1 MRDRRA
7 WFVFGTG
14 AFAYLVA
21 VLNRTTLGVAGVDAA
36 ERFGVT
42 AAVLS
47 TLAVVQL
54 IVYAGMQIPVGI
66 LIDRFGPRALILSG
80 TALMMAG
87 QIVVAVAPS
96 ISVAVLGR
104 VLLGAGD
111 AAIFTS
117 VIRLTVTWFSGPI
130 VPQLS
135 QWTGNIGQVGQILSA
150 LPFAA
155 VLHTFGWTPAFL
167 SAAGTGALAFLAVL
181 FLISDLPPRAEQVV
195 PGPTTLRATVAQLG
209 VSLSRPGTQL
219 GFWSHFTTQSSGTVF
234 TLLWGYPFLVYA
246 IQLPPAIAA
255 PTLTIV
261 VVAGI
266 VIGPVLGVL
275 TARHPTRRS
284 NLVLGIVSA
293 MGVAWTAV
301 LLWPGIPPYWLVVVL
316 LIVVG
321 AGGPGSMIGFD
332 FARTFNPSRSLGAAN
347 GVVNVGGFLASFTM
361 MFAIGLILDALAGP
375 GASSEQTYSLEHF
388 RIAWC
393 VQYVVIGAGVVGLLV
408 ARRRTRRRLAEDEG
422 ITVAPLWVALNNRL
436 RLDDRLRRGRTGR

>member
-7 WFVFGTG
+7 WFVFGAG

-21 VLNRTTLGVAGVDAA
+21 VLDRTTLGVAGVDAA
-36 ERFGVT
+36 ERFAVT

-47 TLAVVQL
+47 SLAVVQL
-54 IVYAGMQIPVGI
+54 IVYAAMQIPVGI
-66 LIDRFGPRALILSG
+66 LIDRFGPRTLILSG

-96 ISVAVLGR
+96 IGVAILGR
-104 VLLGAGD
+104 ILLGAGD

-135 QWTGNIGQVGQILSA
+135 QWIGNIGQVGQILSA

-155 VLHTFGWTPAFL
+155 VLHTSGWTPAFL
-167 SAAGTGALAFLAVL
+167 SAAGLGAVAFLAVL
-181 FLISDLPPRAEQVV
+181 LLISDVPPRTEPIVLV
-195 PGPTTLRATVAQLG
+195 PPTLRATIAQLG
-209 VSLSRPGTQL
+209 VSLRRPGTQL
-219 GFWSHFTTQSSGTVF
+219 GFWSHFVTQSSGTVF
-234 TLLWGYPFLVYA
+234 TLLWGYPFLVYS
-246 IQLPPAIAA
+246 IGLSPGVAA

-266 VIGPVLGVL
+266 VVGPVLGVL
-275 TARHPTRRS
+275 TARHPMRRS
-284 NLVLGIVSA
+284 NLVLGIVSVMA
-293 MGVAWTAV
+293 IAWTVV
-301 LLWPGIPPYWLVVVL
+301 LLWPGVPPYWLVVLL

-361 MFAIGLILDALAGP
+361 MFAMGLILDALAGP

-388 RIAWC
+388 RLAWC
-393 VQYVVIGAGVVGLLV
+393 VQYIVIGAGVVGLLI

-422 ITVAPLWVALNNRL
+422 ITVAPLWVAWS
-436 RLDDRLRRGRTGR
+436 DRLRRGRARR

>member
-7 WFVFGTG
+7 WFVFGAG

-21 VLNRTTLGVAGVDAA
+21 VLDRTTLGVAGVDAA
-36 ERFGVT
+36 ERFGVA

-47 TLAVVQL
+47 SLAVVQL

-66 LIDRFGPRALILSG
+66 LIDRFGPRTLILSG

-87 QIVVAVAPS
+87 QVVVAIAPGIGVA
-96 ISVAVLGR
+96 IVGR
-104 VLLGAGD
+104 ILLGAGD

-135 QWTGNIGQVGQILSA
+135 QWIGNIGQVGQILSA

-155 VLHTFGWTPAFL
+155 ILHTFGWEPAFL
-167 SAAGTGALAFLAVL
+167 SAAGLGAVSFLGVL
-181 FLISDLPPRAEQVV
+181 LLVADVPPRTEPITLV
-195 PGPTTLRATVAQLG
+195 PPTLRATIAQLG
-209 VSLSRPGTQL
+209 VSLRRPGTQL
-219 GFWSHFTTQSSGTVF
+219 GFWSHFVTQSSGTVF

-246 IQLPPAIAA
+246 IGLPPTVAA

-261 VVAGI
+261 VIAGI
-266 VIGPVLGVL
+266 VVGPVLGVL
-275 TARHPTRRS
+275 TARHPMRRS

-293 MGVAWTAV
+293 MAVAWTVV
-301 LLWPGIPPYWLVVVL
+301 LLWPGVPPYWLVVLL

-388 RIAWC
+388 RLAWC
-393 VQYVVIGAGVVGLLV
+393 VQYVVVGAGVVGLVV

-422 ITVAPLWVALNNRL
+422 ITVAPLWVALS
-436 RLDDRLRRGRTGR
+436 DRMRRGRAGH

>member
-1 MRDRRA
+1 VRDRRA
-7 WFVFGTG
+7 WFVFGAG

-21 VLNRTTLGVAGVDAA
+21 VLDRTTLGVAGVDAA
-36 ERFGVT
+36 ERFGVA

-47 TLAVVQL
+47 SLAVVQL

-66 LIDRFGPRALILSG
+66 LIDRFGPRTLILSG

-87 QIVVAVAPS
+87 QIVVAIAPS
-96 ISVAVLGR
+96 IGVAIVGR
-104 VLLGAGD
+104 ILLGAGD

-117 VIRLTVTWFSGPI
+117 VIRLTVTWFNGPI

-135 QWTGNIGQVGQILSA
+135 QWIGNIGQVGQILSA

-155 VLHTFGWTPAFL
+155 ILHTFGWEPAFL
-167 SAAGTGALAFLAVL
+167 SAAGLGAVSFLGVL
-181 FLISDLPPRAEQVV
+181 LLVADVPPRTEPITVV
-195 PGPTTLRATVAQLG
+195 PPTLRATIAQLG
-209 VSLSRPGTQL
+209 VSLRRPGTQL
-219 GFWSHFTTQSSGTVF
+219 GFWSHFVTQSSGTVF

-246 IQLPPAIAA
+246 IGLPPTVAA

-261 VVAGI
+261 VIAGI
-266 VIGPVLGVL
+266 VVGPVLGVL
-275 TARHPTRRS
+275 TARHPMRRS

-293 MGVAWTAV
+293 MAVAWTVV
-301 LLWPGIPPYWLVVVL
+301 LLWPGVPPYWLVVLL

-388 RIAWC
+388 RLAWC
-393 VQYVVIGAGVVGLLV
+393 VQYV
-408 ARRRTRRRLAEDEG
+408 AEDEG
-422 ITVAPLWVALNNRL
+422 ITVAPLWVALS
-436 RLDDRLRRGRTGR
+436 DRMRRGRAGR

>member
-87 QIVVAVAPS
+87 QLVVAVAPS

-117 VIRLTVTWFSGPI
+117 VIRLTVTWFSGAI
-130 VPQLS
+130 VSQLS

-155 VLHTFGWTPAFL
+155 VLHRYGWTPAFL

-195 PGPTTLRATVAQLG
+195 PGPSTLRATVAQLG

-246 IQLPPAIAA
+246 IQLPPAVAA

-266 VIGPVLGVL
+266 VVGPVLGVL

-375 GASSEQTYSLEHF
+375 GASSEQTYSLGHF

-393 VQYVVIGAGVVGLLV
+393 VQYVVIGVGVVGLLV

-422 ITVAPLWVALNNRL
+422 ITVAPLWVALNHRL
-436 RLDDRLRRGRTGR
+436 RRDDRLRRGRAER

>member
-7 WFVFGTG
+7 WFVFGAG

-21 VLNRTTLGVAGVDAA
+21 VLDRTTLGVAGVDAA
-36 ERFGVT
+36 ERFGVA

-47 TLAVVQL
+47 SLAVVQL

-66 LIDRFGPRALILSG
+66 LIDRFGPRTLILSG

-87 QIVVAVAPS
+87 QIVVAIAPS
-96 ISVAVLGR
+96 IGVAIVGR
-104 VLLGAGD
+104 ILLGAGD

-117 VIRLTVTWFSGPI
+117 VIRLTVTWFNGPI

-135 QWTGNIGQVGQILSA
+135 QWIGNIGQVGQILSA

-155 VLHTFGWTPAFL
+155 ILHTFGWEPAFL
-167 SAAGTGALAFLAVL
+167 SAAGLGAVSFLGVL
-181 FLISDLPPRAEQVV
+181 LLVADVPPRTEPITVV
-195 PGPTTLRATVAQLG
+195 PPTLRATIAQLG
-209 VSLSRPGTQL
+209 VSLRRPGTQL
-219 GFWSHFTTQSSGTVF
+219 GFWSHFVTQSSGTVF

-246 IQLPPAIAA
+246 IGLPPTVAA

-261 VVAGI
+261 VIAGI
-266 VIGPVLGVL
+266 VVGPVLGVL
-275 TARHPTRRS
+275 TARHPMRRS

-293 MGVAWTAV
+293 MAVAWTVV
-301 LLWPGIPPYWLVVVL
+301 LLWPGVPPYWLVVLL

-388 RIAWC
+388 RLAWC
-393 VQYVVIGAGVVGLLV
+393 VQYVVVGAGVVGLVV

-422 ITVAPLWVALNNRL
+422 ITVAPLWVALS
-436 RLDDRLRRGRTGR
+436 DRMRRGRAGR

>member
-7 WFVFGTG
+7 WFVFGAG

-21 VLNRTTLGVAGVDAA
+21 VLDRTTLGVAGVDAA
-36 ERFGVT
+36 ERFGVA

-47 TLAVVQL
+47 SLAVVQL

-66 LIDRFGPRALILSG
+66 LIDRFGPRTLILSG

-87 QIVVAVAPS
+87 QVVVAIAPS
-96 ISVAVLGR
+96 IGVAIVGR
-104 VLLGAGD
+104 ILLGAGD

-135 QWTGNIGQVGQILSA
+135 QWIGNIGQVGQILSA

-155 VLHTFGWTPAFL
+155 ILHTFGWEPAFL
-167 SAAGTGALAFLAVL
+167 SAAGLGAVSFLGVL
-181 FLISDLPPRAEQVV
+181 LLVADVPPRTEPITVV
-195 PGPTTLRATVAQLG
+195 PPTLRATIAQLG
-209 VSLSRPGTQL
+209 VSLRRPGTQL
-219 GFWSHFTTQSSGTVF
+219 GFWSHFVTQSSGTVF

-246 IQLPPAIAA
+246 IGLPPTVAA

-261 VVAGI
+261 VIAGI
-266 VIGPVLGVL
+266 VVGPVLGVL
-275 TARHPTRRS
+275 TARHPMRRS

-293 MGVAWTAV
+293 MAVAWTVV
-301 LLWPGIPPYWLVVVL
+301 LLWPGVPPYWLVVLL

-332 FARTFNPSRSLGAAN
+332 FARTFNPSRALGAAN

-388 RIAWC
+388 RLAWC
-393 VQYVVIGAGVVGLLV
+393 VQYVVVGAGVVGLVV

-422 ITVAPLWVALNNRL
+422 ITVAPLWVALS
-436 RLDDRLRRGRTGR
+436 DRMRRGRAGR

>member
-7 WFVFGTG
+7 WFVFGAG

-21 VLNRTTLGVAGVDAA
+21 VLDRTTLGVAGVDAA
-36 ERFGVT
+36 ERFGVA

-47 TLAVVQL
+47 SLAVVQL

-66 LIDRFGPRALILSG
+66 LIDRFGPRTLILSG

-87 QIVVAVAPS
+87 QIVVAIAPS
-96 ISVAVLGR
+96 IGVAIVGR
-104 VLLGAGD
+104 ILLGAGD

-135 QWTGNIGQVGQILSA
+135 QWIGNIGQVGQILSA

-155 VLHTFGWTPAFL
+155 ILHTFGWEPAFL
-167 SAAGTGALAFLAVL
+167 SAAALGAVSFLGVL
-181 FLISDLPPRAEQVV
+181 LLVADVPPRTEPITVV
-195 PGPTTLRATVAQLG
+195 PPTLRATIAQLG
-209 VSLSRPGTQL
+209 VSLRRPGTQL
-219 GFWSHFTTQSSGTVF
+219 GFWSHFVTQSSGTVF

-246 IQLPPAIAA
+246 IGLPPTVAA

-261 VVAGI
+261 VIAGI
-266 VIGPVLGVL
+266 VVGPVLGVL
-275 TARHPTRRS
+275 TARHPMRRS

-293 MGVAWTAV
+293 MAAAWTVV
-301 LLWPGIPPYWLVVVL
+301 LLWPGVPPYWLVVLL

-388 RIAWC
+388 RLAWC
-393 VQYVVIGAGVVGLLV
+393 VQYVVVGAGVVGLVV

-422 ITVAPLWVALNNRL
+422 ITVAPLWVALS
-436 RLDDRLRRGRTGR
+436 DRMRRGRAGR

>member
-1 MRDRRA
+1 MRNRRA
-7 WFVFGTG
+7 WFVFGAG
-14 AFAYLVA
+14 GSAYLVA
-21 VLNRTTLGVAGVDAA
+21 VLDRTTLGVAGVDAA
-36 ERFGVT
+36 ERFGV
-42 AAVLS
+42 AAALLS

-66 LIDRFGPRALILSG
+66 LIDRFGPRTLILTG
-80 TALMMAG
+80 TAMMAAG
-87 QIVVAVAPS
+87 QVVVAFAPS
-96 ISVAVLGR
+96 IGVAVLGR

-117 VIRLTVTWFSGPI
+117 VIRLIIAWFSGPI

-135 QWTGNIGQVGQILSA
+135 QWIGNIGQVGQILSA

-155 VLHTFGWTPAFL
+155 ILHAFGWEPAFL
-167 SAAGTGALAFLAVL
+167 SAAGLGAVSFLGVL
-181 FLISDLPPRAEQVV
+181 LLIADVPPRTAPIVLV
-195 PGPTTLRATVAQLG
+195 PPTLRATIAQLG
-209 VSLSRPGTQL
+209 VSMRRPGTQL
-219 GFWSHFTTQSSGTVF
+219 GFWSHFVTQSSGTVF

-246 IQLPPAIAA
+246 IGLPPTVAA

-261 VVAGI
+261 MIAGVV
-266 VIGPVLGVL
+266 VGPVLGIL

-293 MGVAWTAV
+293 MAVAWTVV
-301 LLWPGIPPYWLVVVL
+301 LLWPGVPPYWLIVLL

-375 GASSEQTYSLEHF
+375 GASSERTYSLEHF
-388 RIAWC
+388 RLAWC
-393 VQYVVIGAGVVGLLV
+393 VQYVVIGAGVAGLLL

-422 ITVAPLWVALNNRL
+422 ITVAPLWVALN
-436 RLDDRLRRGRTGR
+436 DRLRRGRA

>member
-7 WFVFGTG
+7 WFVFGAG

-21 VLNRTTLGVAGVDAA
+21 VLDRTTLGVAGVDAA
-36 ERFGVT
+36 ERFGVA

-47 TLAVVQL
+47 SLAVVQL

-66 LIDRFGPRALILSG
+66 LIDRFGPRTLILSG

-87 QIVVAVAPS
+87 QVVVAIAPGIGVA
-96 ISVAVLGR
+96 IVGR
-104 VLLGAGD
+104 ILLGAGD

-135 QWTGNIGQVGQILSA
+135 QWIGNIGQVGQILSA

-155 VLHTFGWTPAFL
+155 ILHTFGWEPAFL
-167 SAAGTGALAFLAVL
+167 SAAGLGAVSFLGVL
-181 FLISDLPPRAEQVV
+181 LLVADVPPRTEPITVV
-195 PGPTTLRATVAQLG
+195 PPTLRATIAQLG
-209 VSLSRPGTQL
+209 VSLRRPGTQL
-219 GFWSHFTTQSSGTVF
+219 GFWSHFVTQSSGTVF

-246 IQLPPAIAA
+246 IGLPPTVAA

-261 VVAGI
+261 VIAGI
-266 VIGPVLGVL
+266 VVGPVLGVL
-275 TARHPTRRS
+275 TARHPMRRS

-293 MGVAWTAV
+293 MAVAWTVV
-301 LLWPGIPPYWLVVVL
+301 LLWPGVPPYWLVVLL

-388 RIAWC
+388 RLAWC
-393 VQYVVIGAGVVGLLV
+393 VQYVVVGAGVVGLLV

-422 ITVAPLWVALNNRL
+422 ITVAPLWVALS
-436 RLDDRLRRGRTGR
+436 DRMRRGRAGR

>member
-7 WFVFGTG
+7 WFVFGAG

-21 VLNRTTLGVAGVDAA
+21 VLDRTTLGVAGVDAA
-36 ERFGVT
+36 ERFGVA

-47 TLAVVQL
+47 SLAVVQL

-66 LIDRFGPRALILSG
+66 LIDRFGPRTLILSG

-87 QIVVAVAPS
+87 QVVVAIAPGIGVA
-96 ISVAVLGR
+96 IVGR
-104 VLLGAGD
+104 ILLGAGD

-135 QWTGNIGQVGQILSA
+135 QWIGNIGQVGQILSA

-155 VLHTFGWTPAFL
+155 ILHTLGWEPAFL
-167 SAAGTGALAFLAVL
+167 SAAGLGAVSFLGVL
-181 FLISDLPPRAEQVV
+181 LLVADVPPRTEPITVV
-195 PGPTTLRATVAQLG
+195 PPTLRATIAQLG
-209 VSLSRPGTQL
+209 VSLRRPGTQL
-219 GFWSHFTTQSSGTVF
+219 GFWSHFVTQSSGTVF

-246 IQLPPAIAA
+246 IGLPPTVAA

-261 VVAGI
+261 VIAGI
-266 VIGPVLGVL
+266 VVGPVLGVL
-275 TARHPTRRS
+275 TARHPMRRS

-293 MGVAWTAV
+293 MAVAWTVV
-301 LLWPGIPPYWLVVVL
+301 LLWPGVPPYWLVVLL

-388 RIAWC
+388 RLAWC
-393 VQYVVIGAGVVGLLV
+393 VQYVVVGAGVVGLVV

-422 ITVAPLWVALNNRL
+422 ITVAPLWVALS
-436 RLDDRLRRGRTGR
+436 DRMRRDRAGR

>member
-7 WFVFGTG
+7 WFVFGAG

-21 VLNRTTLGVAGVDAA
+21 VLDRTTLGVAGVDAA
-36 ERFGVT
+36 ERFGVA

-47 TLAVVQL
+47 SLAVVQL

-66 LIDRFGPRALILSG
+66 LIDRFGPRTLILSG

-87 QIVVAVAPS
+87 QVVVAIAPGIGVA
-96 ISVAVLGR
+96 IVGR
-104 VLLGAGD
+104 ILLGAGD

-155 VLHTFGWTPAFL
+155 ILHTFGWEPAFL
-167 SAAGTGALAFLAVL
+167 SAAGLGAVSFLGVL
-181 FLISDLPPRAEQVV
+181 LLVADVPPRTEPITVV
-195 PGPTTLRATVAQLG
+195 PPTLRATIAQLG
-209 VSLSRPGTQL
+209 VSLRRPGTQL
-219 GFWSHFTTQSSGTVF
+219 GFWSHFVTQSSGTVF

-246 IQLPPAIAA
+246 IGLPPTVAA

-261 VVAGI
+261 VIAGI
-266 VIGPVLGVL
+266 VVGPVLGVL
-275 TARHPTRRS
+275 TARHPMRRS

-293 MGVAWTAV
+293 MAVAWTVV
-301 LLWPGIPPYWLVVVL
+301 LLWPGVPPYWLVVLL

-388 RIAWC
+388 RLAWC
-393 VQYVVIGAGVVGLLV
+393 VQYVVVGAGVVGLVV

-422 ITVAPLWVALNNRL
+422 ITVAPLWVALS
-436 RLDDRLRRGRTGR
+436 DRMRRGRAGR

>member
-7 WFVFGTG
+7 WFVFGAG

-21 VLNRTTLGVAGVDAA
+21 VLDRTTLGVAGVDAA
-36 ERFGVT
+36 ERFGVA

-47 TLAVVQL
+47 SLAVVQL

-66 LIDRFGPRALILSG
+66 LIDRFGPRTLILSG

-87 QIVVAVAPS
+87 QVVVAIAPS
-96 ISVAVLGR
+96 IGVAIVGR
-104 VLLGAGD
+104 ILLGAGD

-135 QWTGNIGQVGQILSA
+135 QWIGNIGQVGQILSA

-155 VLHTFGWTPAFL
+155 ILHTFGWEPAFL
-167 SAAGTGALAFLAVL
+167 SAAGLGAVSFLGVL
-181 FLISDLPPRAEQVV
+181 LLVADVPPRTEPITLV
-195 PGPTTLRATVAQLG
+195 PPTLRATIAQLG
-209 VSLSRPGTQL
+209 VSLRRPGTQL
-219 GFWSHFTTQSSGTVF
+219 GFWSHFVTQSSGTVF

-246 IQLPPAIAA
+246 IGLPPTVAA

-261 VVAGI
+261 VIAGI
-266 VIGPVLGVL
+266 VVGPVLGVL
-275 TARHPTRRS
+275 TARHPMRRS

-293 MGVAWTAV
+293 MAVAWTVV
-301 LLWPGIPPYWLVVVL
+301 LLWPGVPPYWLVVLL

-388 RIAWC
+388 RLAWC
-393 VQYVVIGAGVVGLLV
+393 VQYVVVGAGVVGLVV

-422 ITVAPLWVALNNRL
+422 ITVAPLWVALS
-436 RLDDRLRRGRTGR
+436 DRMRRGRAGC